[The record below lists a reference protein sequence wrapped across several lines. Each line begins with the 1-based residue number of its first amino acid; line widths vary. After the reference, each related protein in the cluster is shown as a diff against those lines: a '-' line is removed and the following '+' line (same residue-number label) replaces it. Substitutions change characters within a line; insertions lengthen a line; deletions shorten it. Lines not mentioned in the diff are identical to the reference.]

1 MKKFLAILVL
11 GLLIF
16 SSNFADA
23 KSSELINTIMEKNEN
38 FNLGI
43 KKGDTTINGLKF
55 RIHTK
60 KEPYLNAV
68 KNNYGWI
75 DYGYQIVYADD
86 GAPVRWGDTAQ
97 RFELHIDDC
106 GFLYKNGKNRDC
118 LRDPKRHRFE
128 VGQGN
133 NKKTSLGYSH
143 KQEYWY
149 TVSVYF
155 PKDFKMTREQLTFF
169 QFHSNQ
175 GEFPPILLFM
185 LDTYSKGGLAIDI
198 ATSKGSSPGNCEGV
212 KADKGKRKQCNVYL
226 KHTLLSL
233 SEAEALAGTWIDF
246 VIHVKWDKRA
256 SDHKKNEGLFKVWM
270 NGQQQIDYKGQT
282 LWRKGKAVMQ
292 YGIYERV
299 GVKKN
304 SDLTLNDLRSI
315 PSIVYHDEIW
325 AKKEC
330 EQLDLERL
338 GYSCSELKK
347 QTHSITPRSEGT
359 ITKPKGGIIQIEG
372 KYQLKW
378 YWVNENTKTN
388 NITKNMFVVFDMIS
402 FQKGIATFDKFGSSR
417 MISNKYREKIEFYQG
432 EGEEI
437 IITGNLDLDSQQD
450 TEPVTILL
458 KPDLDNKGTYV
469 GMGLWSH
476 NEEKSKKEY
485 IKAILVPIN

>member
-1 MKKFLAILVL
+1 MKKLLGIVAL
-11 GLLIF
+11 GLLVCV
-16 SSNFADA
+16 SNFADV
-23 KSSELINTIMEKNEN
+23 KSSELLNTIMNKSEN

-43 KKGDTTINGLKF
+43 KKEDTTINGLKL
-55 RIHTK
+55 RVNMK
-60 KEPYLNAV
+60 KKAYLNAV
-68 KNNYGWI
+68 KKNYDWL

-97 RFELHIDDC
+97 RFELRIDDC
-106 GFLYKNGKNRDC
+106 GFLYKKGKNRDC
-118 LRDPKRHRFE
+118 LRDPKYHRFE
-128 VGQGN
+128 IGQSH
-133 NKKTSLGYSH
+133 NKKKSGYNH

-155 PKDFKMTREQLTFF
+155 PKDFKMTRQKIVFY
-169 QFHSNQ
+169 QFHSDQ
-175 GEFPPILLFM
+175 GEYPPIFLFM
-185 LDTYSKGGLAIDI
+185 IDTYSKRGLAIDI
-198 ATSKGSSPGNCEGV
+198 GTSKGSSAGNCEGLSDPGV
-212 KADKGKRKQCNVYL
+212 RKQCNVYL
-226 KHTLLSL
+226 KYELLSL
-233 SEAEALAGTWIDF
+233 SEVEALAGTWIDF
-246 VIHVKWDKRA
+246 VTHIKWDKRA

-270 NGQQQIDYKGQT
+270 NGQLQVDYKGQT
-282 LWRKGKAVMQ
+282 HWRTGRAVMQ
-292 YGIYERV
+292 YGIYE
-299 GVKKN
+299 KAEIKEN
-304 SDLTLNDLRSI
+304 SGLTLNDLRSI
-315 PSIVYHDEIW
+315 PSIIYHDEIW

-347 QTHSITPRSEGT
+347 QTHSIIPRLEGT
-359 ITKPKGGIIQIEG
+359 TTKPKSGIIQIEG

-388 NITKNMFVVFDMIS
+388 NITKNKFVVFDMIS

-469 GMGLWSH
+469 GMGLWNH

>member
-1 MKKFLAILVL
+1 MKKLLRILVL
-11 GLLIF
+11 GLLVC
-16 SSNFADA
+16 SSNFVNA
-23 KSSELINTIMEKNEN
+23 KSSELINTIVKKNEN

-43 KKGDTTINGLKF
+43 KKDDTTVNGLKL
-55 RIHTK
+55 RINME
-60 KEPYLNAV
+60 KESYLNAV

-198 ATSKGSSPGNCEGV
+198 ATSKGSYSGNCEGV

-378 YWVNENTKTN
+378 YWVDENTKTN
-388 NITKNMFVVFDMIS
+388 DITKNQFIVFDKVILK
-402 FQKGIATFDKFGSSR
+402 KGIATFDKLGSSSI
-417 MISNKYREKIEFYQG
+417 ISNKYREKIKFFQG

-437 IITGNLDLDSQQD
+437 IIDGIFNLDSQD
-450 TEPVTILL
+450 TEPVSILL
-458 KPDLDNKGTYV
+458 KPDPDNIGTYV
-469 GMGLWSH
+469 GMGLWNH
-476 NEEKSKKEY
+476 NIKKSKKEY

>member
-1 MKKFLAILVL
+1 MKKLLGILVL
-11 GLLIF
+11 SLLICN
-16 SSNFADA
+16 SNFVDA
-23 KSSELINTIMEKNEN
+23 KSSELINTIMKKNEN

-43 KKGDTTINGLKF
+43 KKDDTTINGLKL
-55 RIHTK
+55 RINME
-60 KEPYLNAV
+60 KESYLNAV

-106 GFLYKNGKNRDC
+106 GFLYKKGKNRDC

-128 VGQGN
+128 VGQGH
-133 NKKTSLGYSH
+133 NKKTSGYSH

-198 ATSKGSSPGNCEGV
+198 GTSEGSSTGNCEGV
-212 KADKGKRKQCNVYL
+212 KVDKGKQKQCNAYL

-246 VIHVKWDKRA
+246 VIHVKWDKRP
-256 SDHKKNEGLFKVWM
+256 SDHKKNEGMFKVWM

-282 LWRKGKAVMQ
+282 LWSKGKAVMQ

-299 GVKKN
+299 GVKK
-304 SDLTLNDLRSI
+304 
-315 PSIVYHDEIW
+315 IV
-325 AKKEC
+325 
-330 EQLDLERL
+330 
-338 GYSCSELKK
+338 
-347 QTHSITPRSEGT
+347 T
-359 ITKPKGGIIQIEG
+359 
-372 KYQLKW
+372 
-378 YWVNENTKTN
+378 
-388 NITKNMFVVFDMIS
+388 
-402 FQKGIATFDKFGSSR
+402 
-417 MISNKYREKIEFYQG
+417 
-432 EGEEI
+432 
-437 IITGNLDLDSQQD
+437 
-450 TEPVTILL
+450 
-458 KPDLDNKGTYV
+458 
-469 GMGLWSH
+469 
-476 NEEKSKKEY
+476 
-485 IKAILVPIN
+485 